1 MNNYR
6 NLETVALIV
15 SAGRGRRISGKTPK
29 QYLPLGGETIL
40 SKTARA
46 FINHKKIDAVRIVI
60 HPDDQD
66 LYDTATGGLNLLS
79 PVYGGTERQDSVRNG
94 LESLEELSPLN
105 VLIHDSVRP
114 FVSHSLIDRILNML
128 LDGKGCIPGV
138 PIMDAIK
145 LLDDGKIVKSLE
157 RSNIW
162 RVQTPQGFPFD
173 QILAAHR
180 SLIGN
185 NLADDAAVAEAYGL
199 SVVVVQGLLDNEKIT
214 NKEDLEKA
222 MQKHSLKFPDI
233 RVGNGYDVH
242 RFSKGDFVTICGI
255 KIPFSFGLEG
265 HSDADVGLHA
275 LTDAILG
282 ALGKGDIGEYFPSTD
297 EQWRNASSH
306 IFLRHA
312 GEVLGSMNASVQ
324 NLDITI
330 ICEVPKISP
339 YRDEMKN
346 NICEILSISPS
357 RVNVKGKTNE
367 ALGFIGRKE
376 GIAAQATATI
386 LIQ

>member
-60 HPDDQD
+60 HPDDRD
-66 LYDTATGGLNLLS
+66 LYDAATGGLNLLS
-79 PVYGGTERQDSVRNG
+79 PVYGGPERQDSVRNG

-145 LLDDGKIVKSLE
+145 LIDDGKIVKSLE

-312 GEVLGSMNASVQ
+312 GEVLSSMNASVQ

-367 ALGFIGRKE
+367 TLGFIGRKE

>member
-15 SAGRGRRISGKTPK
+15 SAGRGRRISGNTPK

-66 LYDTATGGLNLLS
+66 LYDTATEGLNLLS
-79 PVYGGTERQDSVRNG
+79 PVYGGPERQDSVRNG

-222 MQKHSLKFPDI
+222 MQKHSLSLPDI

-312 GEVLGSMNASVQ
+312 GEVLSSMNASVQ

-367 ALGFIGRKE
+367 TLGFIGRKE

>member
-1 MNNYR
+1 VNNYR

-60 HPDDQD
+60 HPDDRD
-66 LYDTATGGLNLLS
+66 LYDAATGGLNLLS
-79 PVYGGTERQDSVRNG
+79 PVYGGPERQDSVRNG

-145 LLDDGKIVKSLE
+145 LIDDGKIVKSLE

-312 GEVLGSMNASVQ
+312 GEVLSSMNASVQ

-367 ALGFIGRKE
+367 TLGFIGRKE

>member
-79 PVYGGTERQDSVRNG
+79 PVYGGPERQDSVRNG

-222 MQKHSLKFPDI
+222 MQKYSLKLPDI

-312 GEVLGSMNASVQ
+312 GEVLSSMNASVQ

-367 ALGFIGRKE
+367 TLGFIGRKE

>member
-1 MNNYR
+1 MINYR

-15 SAGRGRRISGKTPK
+15 SAGRGRRISGITPK

-40 SKTARA
+40 SKTARI
-46 FINHKKIDAVRIVI
+46 FIDHSEIDAVRIVI
-60 HPDDQD
+60 HPDDQE
-66 LYDTATGGLNLLS
+66 LYDAAISGLTLLS
-79 PVYGGTERQDSVRNG
+79 PVHGGAERQDSVRKG
-94 LESLEELSPLN
+94 LESLEEFSPMN

-114 FVSHSLIDRILNML
+114 FVSHTLIDRILNL
-128 LDGKGCIPGV
+128 LEDGKGCVPGL

-145 LLDDGKIVKSLE
+145 MVDDGQIVKSLE
-157 RSNIW
+157 RPKTW
-162 RVQTPQGFPFD
+162 RIQTPQGFRFT

-199 SVVVVQGLLDNEKIT
+199 SVEVVQGSLDNEKIT
-214 NKEDLEKA
+214 SKEDLEKA
-222 MQKHSLKFPDI
+222 MQKHSLKLPDI

-255 KIPFSFGLEG
+255 NIPFSFALEG

-297 EQWRNASSH
+297 EQWKNGSSD
-306 IFLRHA
+306 IFLKHA
-312 GEVLGSMNASVQ
+312 GEILSSMNGSVQ

-330 ICEVPKISP
+330 ICEEPKISP

-346 NICEILSISPS
+346 NVSAILSISPS

-367 ALGFIGRKE
+367 RLGFIGRKE

>member
-1 MNNYR
+1 M
-6 NLETVALIV
+6 
-15 SAGRGRRISGKTPK
+15 
-29 QYLPLGGETIL
+29 
-40 SKTARA
+40 
-46 FINHKKIDAVRIVI
+46 
-60 HPDDQD
+60 
-66 LYDTATGGLNLLS
+66 YDTATGGLNLLS
-79 PVYGGTERQDSVRNG
+79 PVYGGPERQDSVRNG

-145 LLDDGKIVKSLE
+145 LLDDEKIVKSLE

-162 RVQTPQGFPFD
+162 RVQTPQGFPFN

-255 KIPFSFGLEG
+255 KIPFLFGLEG

-367 ALGFIGRKE
+367 TLGFIGRKE

>member
-60 HPDDQD
+60 HPDDRD
-66 LYDTATGGLNLLS
+66 LYDAATGGLNLLS
-79 PVYGGTERQDSVRNG
+79 PVYGGPERQDSVRNG

-145 LLDDGKIVKSLE
+145 LIDDGKIVKSLE

-222 MQKHSLKFPDI
+222 MQKHSLSLPDI

-312 GEVLGSMNASVQ
+312 GEVLSSMNASVQ

-346 NICEILSISPS
+346 NIC
-357 RVNVKGKTNE
+357 
-367 ALGFIGRKE
+367 
-376 GIAAQATATI
+376 
-386 LIQ
+386 

>member
-66 LYDTATGGLNLLS
+66 LYDTATGGLKLLS
-79 PVYGGTERQDSVRNG
+79 PVYGGPERQDSVRNG

-145 LLDDGKIVKSLE
+145 LIDDGKIVKSLE

-255 KIPFSFGLEG
+255 KIPFSLGLEG

-312 GEVLGSMNASVQ
+312 GEVLSSMNASVQ

-367 ALGFIGRKE
+367 TLGFIGRKE

>member
-1 MNNYR
+1 M
-6 NLETVALIV
+6 ETVALIV

-60 HPDDQD
+60 HPDDRD
-66 LYDTATGGLNLLS
+66 LYDAATGGLNLLS
-79 PVYGGTERQDSVRNG
+79 PVYGGPERQDSVRNG

-222 MQKHSLKFPDI
+222 MQKHSLSLPDI

-312 GEVLGSMNASVQ
+312 GEVLSSMNASVQ

-367 ALGFIGRKE
+367 TLGFIGRKE

>member
-40 SKTARA
+40 SKTARV

-66 LYDTATGGLNLLS
+66 LYDAAMSGLNLLS
-79 PVYGGTERQDSVRNG
+79 AVHGGAERQDSVRKG
-94 LESLEELSPLN
+94 LESLEELNPLN

-114 FVSHSLIDRILNML
+114 FVSHTLIDRILNL
-128 LDGKGCIPGV
+128 LQDGKGCVPGL

-145 LLDDGKIVKSLE
+145 MVDDGQIVKSLE
-157 RSNIW
+157 RPKTW
-162 RVQTPQGFPFD
+162 RIQTPQGFRFT

-180 SLIGN
+180 SHIGN

-199 SVVVVQGLLDNEKIT
+199 SVDVVQGLLDNEKIT
-214 NKEDLEKA
+214 NKDDLEKA
-222 MQKHSLKFPDI
+222 MQKHSLKKPDI

-297 EQWRNASSH
+297 GQWKNASSD
-306 IFLRHA
+306 IFLKHA
-312 GEVLGSMNASVQ
+312 GEILSSMNGSVQ

-330 ICEVPKISP
+330 ICEEPEISP

-346 NICEILSISPS
+346 NVSAILSISPS

-376 GIAAQATATI
+376 GVAAQATATI
-386 LIQ
+386 VIQ

>member
-79 PVYGGTERQDSVRNG
+79 PVYGGPERQDSVRNG

-145 LLDDGKIVKSLE
+145 LIDDGKIVKSLE

-312 GEVLGSMNASVQ
+312 GEVLSSMNASVQ

-367 ALGFIGRKE
+367 TLGFIGRKE

>member
-1 MNNYR
+1 
-6 NLETVALIV
+6 
-15 SAGRGRRISGKTPK
+15 
-29 QYLPLGGETIL
+29 
-40 SKTARA
+40 
-46 FINHKKIDAVRIVI
+46 
-60 HPDDQD
+60 
-66 LYDTATGGLNLLS
+66 
-79 PVYGGTERQDSVRNG
+79 
-94 LESLEELSPLN
+94 
-105 VLIHDSVRP
+105 
-114 FVSHSLIDRILNML
+114 
-128 LDGKGCIPGV
+128 
-138 PIMDAIK
+138 MDAIK

-180 SLIGN
+180 SQIGN

-222 MQKHSLKFPDI
+222 MHKHSLSLPDI

-297 EQWRNASSH
+297 EQWRNASSQ
-306 IFLRHA
+306 IFLSHA
-312 GEVLGSMNASVQ
+312 GEVLSSMNASVQ

-367 ALGFIGRKE
+367 TLGFIGRKE

>member
-79 PVYGGTERQDSVRNG
+79 PVYGGPERQDSVRNG

-282 ALGKGDIGEYFPSTD
+282 ALSKGDIGEYFPSTD

-306 IFLRHA
+306 IFLRYA
-312 GEVLGSMNASVQ
+312 GEVLSSMNASVQ

-367 ALGFIGRKE
+367 TLGFIGRKE

>member
-79 PVYGGTERQDSVRNG
+79 PVYGGPERQDSVRNG

-145 LLDDGKIVKSLE
+145 LIDDGKIVKSLE

-222 MQKHSLKFPDI
+222 MQKYSLKLPDI

-312 GEVLGSMNASVQ
+312 GEVLNSMNASVQ

-367 ALGFIGRKE
+367 TLGFIGRKE

>member
-60 HPDDQD
+60 HPDDRD
-66 LYDTATGGLNLLS
+66 LYDAATGGLNLLS
-79 PVYGGTERQDSVRNG
+79 PVYGGPERQDSVRNG

-312 GEVLGSMNASVQ
+312 GEVLSSMNASVQ

-367 ALGFIGRKE
+367 TLGFIGRKE

>member
-79 PVYGGTERQDSVRNG
+79 PVYGGPERQDSVRNG

-214 NKEDLEKA
+214 NKEDLERA
-222 MQKHSLKFPDI
+222 MQKYSLKLPDI

-312 GEVLGSMNASVQ
+312 GEVLSSMNASVQ

-367 ALGFIGRKE
+367 TLGFIGRKE

>member
-1 MNNYR
+1 VNNYR

-66 LYDTATGGLNLLS
+66 LYDTATEGLNLLS
-79 PVYGGTERQDSVRNG
+79 PVYGGPERQDSVRNG

-157 RSNIW
+157 KSNIW

-173 QILAAHR
+173 KILAAHR

-185 NLADDAAVAEAYGL
+185 NFADDAAVAEAYGL

-222 MQKHSLKFPDI
+222 MQKRSLKLPDI

-312 GEVLGSMNASVQ
+312 GEVLSSMNASIQ

-346 NICEILSISPS
+346 NISEILSMSPS

-367 ALGFIGRKE
+367 TLGFIGRKE

>member
-29 QYLPLGGETIL
+29 QYLTLGGETIL
-40 SKTARA
+40 SKTARV

-66 LYDTATGGLNLLS
+66 LYDTATGELNLLS
-79 PVYGGTERQDSVRNG
+79 PVYGGPERQDSVRNG

-145 LLDDGKIVKSLE
+145 LLDNGKIVKSLE

-185 NLADDAAVAEAYGL
+185 NLADDAAVAVAYGL

-214 NKEDLEKA
+214 NKEDLETA
-222 MQKHSLKFPDI
+222 MQKHSLKLPDI

-255 KIPFSFGLEG
+255 KIPFSLGLEG

-312 GEVLGSMNASVQ
+312 GGVLSSMNASVQ

-367 ALGFIGRKE
+367 TLGFIGRKE